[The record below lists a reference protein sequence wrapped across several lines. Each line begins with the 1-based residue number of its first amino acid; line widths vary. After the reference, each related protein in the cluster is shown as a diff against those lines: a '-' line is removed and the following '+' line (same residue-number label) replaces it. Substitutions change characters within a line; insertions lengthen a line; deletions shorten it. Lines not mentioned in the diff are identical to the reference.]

1 MLLPNRT
8 RAGWLSRAAGRPAA
22 MPHLMPYFRVQSHL
36 SPPQSRA
43 TRARTGPRRGNPNG
57 NFGARIAVGER
68 PG

>member
-36 SPPQSRA
+36 SPPSPGRHARGPDLGAAIQTGILARGSR
-43 TRARTGPRRGNPNG
+43 
-57 NFGARIAVGER
+57 
-68 PG
+68 